1 MAGRWG
7 MANYVY
13 PRRASGTYEVRF
25 PIPSEL
31 QELFPKP
38 KGNGNSTH
46 WIHSLGTKDRAGA
59 NRASEPVTLVLRGYV
74 DWLRGENLSDFERLL
89 LKWFLESQDQFRA
102 IKSYKT
108 QGEALADQLKS
119 EGLSRDEAFK
129 VTLRMI
135 GIKDARSATDKIPEF
150 LTTSEVMSMIGD
162 LRDAGDPEF
171 VGHSYFF
178 LVKLLRDNGI
188 RPPVLSGKHDGLLL
202 MLSRCGETLRNLLE
216 FELAIRTGIADGFQ
230 PDVAYLRAE
239 ATPAGS
245 SASTPR
251 ESLKAAQIV
260 ADATPALGEFFS
272 AYEARTTSVARPV
285 EPRTIEKRRVAWLA
299 FSNWIGEARTL
310 GSLAKKDIWDF
321 HDALVDAPRN
331 AGIRSE
337 LKGKSFRELVAIGR
351 SHPNRYPKKSQQ
363 TIKSQLSQIRT
374 VLELAVTRG
383 IIHSNPAAGVT
394 ATGGEQSVGVRAFT
408 IDELNVLFAHP
419 VFANTPPSIRDDE
432 FWVPL
437 LQLFSGCRLSELAV
451 PLSDVI
457 TNEGETPHFR
467 IAPSD
472 DRRLK
477 NDGSKRLIPIHP
489 ELCRIGFLDYVQS
502 MRDRNETKL
511 FPKWK
516 KPPRKNSDGSYDGSV
531 RRRRFNKTILTEVG
545 INQRDV
551 SARSFRKNFEQL
563 ITEGGV
569 PDRIALRLQGR
580 KMGTSAD
587 HYLPKE
593 LSPQRLEEYLS
604 KCSYM
609 GLVLDHLSAA

>member
-1 MAGRWG
+1 

-13 PRRASGTYEVRF
+13 KRPASGTFEIRY
-25 PIPSEL
+25 PIPAEL
-31 QELFPKP
+31 QEMFPKP
-38 KGNGNSTH
+38 KGKGFLKT
-46 WIHSLGTKDRAGA
+46 WIHALGTKDRKAA
-59 NRASEPVTLVLRGYV
+59 NHTGEVLSIALQYYV
-74 DWLRGENLSDFERLL
+74 DWLSGDDLSGFKYVLRERFVAAQGHLKAVHINLAKGNEIA
-89 LKWFLESQDQFRA
+89 SQ
-102 IKSYKT
+102 
-108 QGEALADQLKS
+108 LAA
-119 EGLSRDEAFK
+119 EGLSRDEALEL
-129 VTLRMI
+129 TLQMTGMKRAEPGDDTVPEWPKTSTVM
-135 GIKDARSATDKIPEF
+135 ATLGSLRNPGTVEFIDLSYEF
-150 LTTSEVMSMIGD
+150 LKDILASLG
-162 LRDAGDPEF
+162 L
-171 VGHSYFF
+171 
-178 LVKLLRDNGI
+178 
-188 RPPVLSGKHDGLLL
+188 RPPALSTKHDGLIM
-202 MLSRCGETLRNLLE
+202 MLGGCGETLRNIVE
-216 FELAIRTGIADGFQ
+216 FEFAIRTGNEEGFL
-230 PDVAYLRAE
+230 PDVEYLQSS

-245 SASTPR
+245 SAPAPR
-251 ESLKAAQIV
+251 QSLKAAQIV

-272 AYEARTTSVARPV
+272 TYEARTTSVARPV
-285 EPRTIEKRRVAWLA
+285 EARTIEKRRIAWLA

-310 GSLAKKDIWDF
+310 GSLTKKDIWDF

-383 IIHSNPAAGVT
+383 IIPSNPAAGVT

-419 VFANTPPSIRDDE
+419 VFANTRPSIRDDE

-437 LQLFSGCRLSELAV
+437 LQLFTGCRLSELAM

-457 TNEGETPHFR
+457 TNDGETPHFR

-502 MRDRNETKL
+502 MRDRNEAKL

-516 KPPRKNSDGSYDGSV
+516 KPPRKNGDGSYDGSV

-604 KCSYM
+604 KCSYT

>member
-1 MAGRWG
+1 

-13 PRRASGTYEVRF
+13 ERPASGTFEIRY
-25 PIPSEL
+25 PIPAEL
-31 QELFPKP
+31 QKLFPKP
-38 KGNGNSTH
+38 KGQGHLSH
-46 WIHSLGTKDRAGA
+46 WIQSLGTKDREKA
-59 NRASEPVTLVLRGYV
+59 NQTAQSITLIFRGYA
-74 DWLRGENLSDFERLL
+74 DWLSGEDLTDFHRILW
-89 LKWFLESQDQFRA
+89 KWFIEAKAQLEA
-102 IKSYKT
+102 IHLNRKK
-108 QGEALADQLKS
+108 GEALADQLAS
-119 EGLSRDEAFK
+119 EGVSRDEAFK
-129 VTLRMI
+129 ITLRML
-135 GIKDARSATDKIPEF
+135 GRDGVALKRHALPE
-150 LTTSEVMSMIGD
+150 LPSTSEIMSMIGD
-162 LRDAGDPEF
+162 LRDPGNPAF
-171 VGHSYFF
+171 VGHSYDH
-178 LVKLLRDNGI
+178 LQALLSDCGL
-188 RPPVLSGKHDGLLL
+188 RPPVLLGQYDGLLA
-202 MLSRCGETLRNLLE
+202 MLHGCGETLRNLLE
-216 FELAIRTGIADGFQ
+216 FELAIRTGNEESFL
-230 PDVAYLRAE
+230 PDVEYLQSS
-239 ATPAGS
+239 ATPTGS
-245 SASTPR
+245 SVPTPR
-251 ESLKAAQIV
+251 ESLEAAQIV

-272 AYEARTTSVARPV
+272 AYEVRATSVTRPV
-285 EPRTIEKRRVAWLA
+285 EPRTIEKRRIAWLA

-310 GSLAKKDIWDF
+310 GSLTKKDIWDF

-331 AGIRSE
+331 AGIRSG

-383 IIHSNPAAGVT
+383 IIPSNPAAGVT
-394 ATGGEQSVGVRAFT
+394 AMGGEQSVGVRAFT
-408 IDELNVLFAHP
+408 IGELNVLFAHP

-437 LQLFSGCRLSELAV
+437 LQLFTGCRLSELAM

-477 NDGSKRLIPIHP
+477 NDGSKRVIPIHP

-516 KPPRKNSDGSYDGSV
+516 KPPRKNGDGSYDGSV
-531 RRRRFNKTILTEVG
+531 RRRKFNKTILTEVG

-604 KCSYM
+604 KCSYP
-609 GLVLDHLSAA
+609 GLVLDHLHVE